1 MQLTPQKKSNSF
13 SQWLSEN
20 KGIGFSII
28 FGTIFT
34 ILELLDN
41 LGVNATT
48 SAPVL
53 IMMQTVLLIILFVGM
68 MIFIYNFGYI
78 IIILTV
84 DEGLNDEEKILL
96 KWMIRRAII
105 ISVLWFVVVIFL
117 MVTILSEPYLLAG
130 TNCFLLALIFF
141 FIRKGENPLTEG
153 TSI

>member
-53 IMMQTVLLIILFVGM
+53 IMMQTVLLFILFVGM

-105 ISVLWFVVVIFL
+105 ISVLWFVGVIFL

-130 TNCFLLALIFF
+130 ANCFLLALIFF